1 MVKAEPVEVSQVI
14 LNLAVNARDAMPAG
28 GKLTIASANVSL
40 RSEPRSMFPGV
51 PDGEY
56 AQLTITDTGTGMTQ
70 EALDHLF
77 EPFFT
82 TKQAGK
88 GTGLGLSIVYGIVKQ
103 SGGQIR
109 VESTPGRGTSVMIF
123 LPVDT
128 APVESGS

>member
-1 MVKAEPVEVSQVI
+1 
-14 LNLAVNARDAMPAG
+14 
-28 GKLTIASANVSL
+28 
-40 RSEPRSMFPGV
+40 
-51 PDGEY
+51 
-56 AQLTITDTGTGMTQ
+56 LTITDTGTGMTQ